1 MEKIIEFRTKGA
13 ILRPKIK
20 WFNEGEKNTKYF
32 LRLEKRHYKQ
42 GTITQL
48 KINKNDFITSDQKI
62 LSECK
67 LFYTNLYT
75 SKFNTHH
82 SLHNMSDVFF
92 KHENDTVLN
101 EEEQK
106 SCEGL
111 LTERARLKALK
122 TMEAGK
128 TPGTNGLPAESYR
141 VFWTDI
147 SIYETGQLSIR
158 QKRGVIKLKPRKDAE
173 PYHIKN

>member
-1 MEKIIEFRTKGA
+1 MTLLPRIR
-13 ILRPKIK
+13 
-20 WFNEGEKNTKYF
+20 KYF
-32 LRLEKRHYKQ
+32 LNASYSTQIYIHPNLIH
-42 GTITQL
+42 TIH
-48 KINKNDFITSDQKI
+48 FIT
-62 LSECK
+62 CRT
-67 LFYTNLYT
+67 F
-75 SKFNTHH
+75 
-82 SLHNMSDVFF
+82 FF